1 MAIASAKF
9 RLQNWDTGVL
19 ELDQNFYK
27 SKGKCGSHMW
37 NMLLFCRDRK
47 NQIGEASCRICQ
59 EKFSTPIDALSDPI
73 DVYSDWIDECER
85 INGGA

>member
-27 SKGKCGSHMW
+27 RKGKCGSNMG

-59 EKFSTPIDALSDPI
+59 EKFSTPIDGNAWTTAL
-73 DVYSDWIDECER
+73 CEEA
-85 INGGA
+85 GKS